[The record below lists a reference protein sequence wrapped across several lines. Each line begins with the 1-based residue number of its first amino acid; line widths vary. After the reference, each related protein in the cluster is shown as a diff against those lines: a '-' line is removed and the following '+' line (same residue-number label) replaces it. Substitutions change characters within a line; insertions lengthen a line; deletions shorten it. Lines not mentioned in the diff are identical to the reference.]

1 MTRLSELTFNSR
13 PMIQHLSMLA
23 QDSSRFADIV
33 AQCIEGHIRRVPAW
47 MKLPAFYLL
56 DAISKNVYEP
66 YARRFTSF
74 VVPLYL
80 ETYSQVDEATRGK
93 MEEML
98 LTWRTGS
105 PTGKELFGVT
115 QQIAIER
122 GVWGDGG
129 TNNSSSFHSGTG
141 QITKSQVLSELQFT
155 LGQKERAVQSNPYDT
170 TAQNH
175 IVVLHQLR
183 KLVEAGVS
191 QDELRQILAQLRN
204 MVKSSAPPP
213 VPQPTLPATHSWPP
227 QPPFPPQFP
236 QGVSLS
242 QAYGQLDSAAN
253 VTKADPVNLTHSVL
267 PNPPSST
274 PMPNPP
280 ANIANILSSLLKSG
294 VLSTG
299 GVPASINSSAKE
311 DEASIEI
318 NETKNETFDEY
329 RSAILSENVGLNTLD
344 LAKTRPRIIEF
355 LYDRLSSQCK
365 QCGIRFPDTKLGK
378 KTMDDHLDM
387 HFRQN
392 RKANQNIGR
401 GHSRSWFI
409 GIEDWIQDISG
420 DQKGKGRA
428 DGSGP
433 LNAKAS
439 AAAENAKR
447 EADLQAQ
454 YVIVPAGDEAQ
465 VISCP
470 ICKEILK
477 SEFLEDDE
485 DWVWKNAIKKDDRI
499 FHATCHAQALTL
511 TSSLAAKLRT
521 EKLNGSRSGTPEVQS
536 ISVTL
541 SGLQSTPPSTLLKV
555 SKSPSRSPSLESKGT
570 KRKVDD
576 HGDLNSTDET
586 TPPLKKIA
594 LSPTLSS

>member
-1 MTRLSELTFNSR
+1 V
-13 PMIQHLSMLA
+13 IQHLSMLA
-23 QDSSRFADIV
+23 QDSSSRFSDIV
-33 AQCIEGHIRRVPAW
+33 AQCIEAHIRRVPPW

-66 YARRFTSF
+66 YARRFSSF
-74 VVPLYL
+74 VVSLYL
-80 ETYSQVDEATRGK
+80 ETYSQVDEGTRGK

-105 PTGKELFGVT
+105 PTGKELFGVP

-129 TNNSSSFHSGTG
+129 TSNLSGFYSGTG
-141 QITKSQVLSELQFT
+141 RIMKSQVLSELQFT

-170 TAQNH
+170 TSQNH
-175 IVVLHQLR
+175 IAVLHQLR

-191 QDELRQILAQLRN
+191 QDELRQILTQLRN
-204 MVKSSAPPP
+204 MIKNSVPAP
-213 VPQPTLPATHSWPP
+213 VPQPTLHNWSS
-227 QPPFPPQFP
+227 QPPFPPQFA
-236 QGVSLS
+236 QGVSLP
-242 QAYGQLDSAAN
+242 QAYPQLDSAASTAAN
-253 VTKADPVNLTHSVL
+253 IIKADPVNLSPPVL
-267 PNPPSST
+267 TDLSST
-274 PMPNPP
+274 PMPNQP
-280 ANIANILSSLLKSG
+280 ANIANILSSLLKAG
-294 VLSTG
+294 VLSTSAS
-299 GVPASINSSAKE
+299 GVSGSINSSDKE
-311 DEASIEI
+311 DETSTESK
-318 NETKNETFDEY
+318 ETKNEAFDEY
-329 RSAILSENVGLNTLD
+329 RNAILSHHVGFSTLD
-344 LAKTRPRIIEF
+344 LAKTTPRIVEF

-365 QCGIRFPDTKLGK
+365 QCGIRFPDTILGK

-409 GIEDWIQDISG
+409 GIRDWTQG
-420 DQKGKGRA
+420 DRKGKGCE

-447 EADLQAQ
+447 EADLQAL
-454 YVIVPAGDEAQ
+454 YVIVPPGDEAQ
-465 VISCP
+465 VVSCP
-470 ICKEILK
+470 ICKETLK

-499 FHATCHAQALTL
+499 FHATCHDQALSL
-511 TSSLAAKLRT
+511 TSSFAAKLRT
-521 EKLNGSRSGTPEVQS
+521 EKLNGSRSGTPDVQS

-541 SGLQSTPPSTLLKV
+541 SGLRSTPPPTLLRI
-555 SKSPSRSPSLESKGT
+555 SKSPSRSPSLDSKGT

-576 HGDLNSTDET
+576 DDHGVLNSTDPRDS
-586 TPPLKKIA
+586 PPLKKIA
-594 LSPTLSS
+594 LSPLSS